1 LRPQSRCLGLVQLKH
16 EVRREALDVPFDL
29 LDQAFRLHAV
39 QVREIFIE
47 HHLPTTKMRFSIA
60 GAAISSSE
68 AVLSVT
74 RTIRPAW
81 QTGRMLLSAKRA

>member
-1 LRPQSRCLGLVQLKH
+1 MS
-16 EVRREALDVPFDL
+16 FDL

-47 HHLPTTKMRFSIA
+47 HHLPITTTKMRFSIA
-60 GAAISSSE
+60 GAATSSSE
-68 AVLSVT
+68 AVFSVT

-81 QTGRMLLSAKRA
+81 QADGSFCLRLVEAAGIEPASEVVARRSLQV